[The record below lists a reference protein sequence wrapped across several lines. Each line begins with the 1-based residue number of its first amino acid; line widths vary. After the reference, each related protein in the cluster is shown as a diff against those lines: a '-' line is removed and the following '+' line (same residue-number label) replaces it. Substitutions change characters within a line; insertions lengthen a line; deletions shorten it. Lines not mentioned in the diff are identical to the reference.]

1 MCTSTFKI
9 FCFACRNANQKGLL
23 TFPKNKRS
31 AFVDD
36 GFSKW
41 KKATQR
47 FCEHEKSVM
56 HHEALIKLA
65 AHSGN
70 TSISTQLNSQHEQNQ
85 KSDIY
90 KNMLTEVD
98 KLLRIYFC
106 IPVTS
111 ATAECSFSLLRRIKT
126 FLRSTMCQT

>member
-1 MCTSTFKI
+1 MCTSIFKI
-9 FCFACRNANQKGLL
+9 FGVACRKANQKGLL

-31 AFVDD
+31 AAFVDD
-36 GFSKW
+36 GFSIW

-47 FCEHEKSVM
+47 FREHEM
-56 HHEALIKLA
+56 HHEALMKLA

-90 KNMLTEVD
+90 INMLTEVD

-111 ATAECSFSLLRRIKT
+111 ATAEHSFSLLQRIKH
-126 FLRSTMCQT
+126 FLRSIMCQT